1 MAFFDSFNN
10 PLYAPVESGMGGL
23 NNLFKGMNI
32 FGARQPEY
40 LGGLLSPEELQ
51 KVQNQSLLQGVLG
64 SAATY
69 LAQPKNQ
76 GYGSAL
82 PYLGKA
88 YLGGMQSSQ
97 GAYDQAT
104 QNLLTKG
111 KLEEFKREAE
121 AAKLTREAQQELLND
136 PRVQANPTLKALA
149 SKGDFSKV
157 ADVIN
162 PKPAENDY
170 DRYSFAY
177 KDKPFKDLTGPE
189 KQEIIKQVQT
199 DKQASANQFN
209 LGSPVA
215 GVDPQTG
222 QPVFFQA
229 SKAGGKP
236 EIVPG
241 IVPKSGEAQT
251 KQIGGIDSLNSAIQS
266 YKEKLKTWSPTDA
279 ADPNKRAQMKTVY
292 NNMMLQAK
300 EAYGLGVLNGPDYTI
315 LTDTIADP
323 TTAKGVAYGAFGAL
337 EGQADTL
344 SELMQRT
351 KESLQGGKGIKPKEN
366 VPPSNAPKIIKFD
379 SKGQRI
385 N

>member
-1 MAFFDSFNN
+1 MALFDTN
-10 PLYAPVESGMGGL
+10 SG
-23 NNLFKGMNI
+23 
-32 FGARQPEY
+32 
-40 LGGLLSPEELQ
+40 LGGLLGDFSDYGFGVPKNTGLIADVDRDAIN
-51 KVQNQSLLQGVLG
+51 KRALLSGLISAG
-64 SAATY
+64 LTYAAT
-69 LAQPKNQ
+69 PKNLNT
-76 GYGSAL
+76 GSAL

-88 YLGGMQSSQ
+88 GLAGFNTSQ
-97 GAYDQAT
+97 DVVDRSLNTAYRNKILAGRET
-104 QNLLTKG
+104 ETP
-111 KLEEFKREAE
+111 LEITRLINERDRLAAENPKNPNIAVYEDIIKNKRA
-121 AAKLTREAQQELLND
+121 TREGLN
-136 PRVQANPTLKALA
+136 
-149 SKGDFSKV
+149 
-157 ADVIN
+157 I
-162 PKPAENDY
+162 
-170 DRYSFAY
+170 
-177 KDKPFKDLTGPE
+177 
-189 KQEIIKQVQT
+189 
-199 DKQASANQFN
+199 N

-215 GVDPQTG
+215 GVDPTTG

-229 SKAGGKP
+229 SRTGGKP

>member
-1 MAFFDSFNN
+1 MALFDTN
-10 PLYAPVESGMGGL
+10 SG
-23 NNLFKGMNI
+23 
-32 FGARQPEY
+32 
-40 LGGLLSPEELQ
+40 LGGLLGDLGDYGFVVPKNTGLIADLDRDAIN
-51 KVQNQSLLQGVLG
+51 KRALLSGLISAG
-64 SAATY
+64 LTYAAT
-69 LAQPKNQ
+69 PKNLNT
-76 GYGSAL
+76 GSVL

-88 YLGGMQSSQ
+88 GLSGFNTSQ
-97 GAYDQAT
+97 DVVDRSLNTAYRNKILAGRET
-104 QNLLTKG
+104 ETP
-111 KLEEFKREAE
+111 LEITRLINERDRLAAE
-121 AAKLTREAQQELLND
+121 
-136 PRVQANPTLKALA
+136 
-149 SKGDFSKV
+149 
-157 ADVIN
+157 N
-162 PKPAENDY
+162 PKNPNIAVYED
-170 DRYSFAY
+170 
-177 KDKPFKDLTGPE
+177 
-189 KQEIIKQVQT
+189 IIKNKRAT
-199 DKQASANQFN
+199 KEGLNIN

-215 GVDPQTG
+215 GVDPTTG

-229 SKAGGKP
+229 SRTGGKP

>member
-1 MAFFDSFNN
+1 MALFDTN
-10 PLYAPVESGMGGL
+10 SG
-23 NNLFKGMNI
+23 
-32 FGARQPEY
+32 
-40 LGGLLSPEELQ
+40 LGGLLGDFSDYGFGVPKNTGLIADVDRDAIN
-51 KVQNQSLLQGVLG
+51 KRALLSGLISAG
-64 SAATY
+64 LTYAAT
-69 LAQPKNQ
+69 PKNLNT
-76 GYGSAL
+76 GSAL
-82 PYLGKA
+82 PYLGRAGLAGFNTSQDVVDRSLNTA
-88 YLGGMQSSQ
+88 YRNKILAGRE
-97 GAYDQAT
+97 T
-104 QNLLTKG
+104 ETP
-111 KLEEFKREAE
+111 LEITRLINERDRLAAENPKNPNIAVYEDIIKNKRA
-121 AAKLTREAQQELLND
+121 TREGLN
-136 PRVQANPTLKALA
+136 
-149 SKGDFSKV
+149 
-157 ADVIN
+157 I
-162 PKPAENDY
+162 
-170 DRYSFAY
+170 
-177 KDKPFKDLTGPE
+177 
-189 KQEIIKQVQT
+189 
-199 DKQASANQFN
+199 N

-215 GVDPQTG
+215 GVDPTTG

-229 SKAGGKP
+229 SRTGGKP

>member
-1 MAFFDSFNN
+1 MALFDTN
-10 PLYAPVESGMGGL
+10 SG
-23 NNLFKGMNI
+23 
-32 FGARQPEY
+32 
-40 LGGLLSPEELQ
+40 LGGLLGDLGDYGFGVPKNTGLIADVDRDAIN
-51 KVQNQSLLQGVLG
+51 KRALLSGLISAG
-64 SAATY
+64 LTYAAT
-69 LAQPKNQ
+69 PKNLNT
-76 GYGSAL
+76 GSAL
-82 PYLGKA
+82 PYLGRAGLAGFNTSQDVVDRSLNTA
-88 YLGGMQSSQ
+88 YRNKILAGRE
-97 GAYDQAT
+97 T
-104 QNLLTKG
+104 ETP
-111 KLEEFKREAE
+111 LEITRLINERDRLAAE
-121 AAKLTREAQQELLND
+121 
-136 PRVQANPTLKALA
+136 
-149 SKGDFSKV
+149 
-157 ADVIN
+157 N
-162 PKPAENDY
+162 PKNPNIAVYED
-170 DRYSFAY
+170 
-177 KDKPFKDLTGPE
+177 
-189 KQEIIKQVQT
+189 IIKNKRAT
-199 DKQASANQFN
+199 KEGLNIN

-215 GVDPQTG
+215 GVDPTTG

-229 SKAGGKP
+229 SRTGGKP

-366 VPPSNAPKIIKFD
+366 VTPSNQPKVIKFD

>member
-1 MAFFDSFNN
+1 MALFDTN
-10 PLYAPVESGMGGL
+10 SG
-23 NNLFKGMNI
+23 
-32 FGARQPEY
+32 
-40 LGGLLSPEELQ
+40 LGGLLGDLGDYGFGVPRNTGGLIGDVEREAIN
-51 KVQNQSLLQGVLG
+51 KRALLSGIINAGLTY
-64 SAATY
+64 AAT
-69 LAQPKNQ
+69 PKNLNT
-76 GYGSAL
+76 GSVL

-88 YLGGMQSSQ
+88 GLAGFGASQ
-97 GAYDQAT
+97 NTVDQALNT
-104 QNLLTKG
+104 AYRNKILAGRETETP
-111 KLEEFKREAE
+111 LEITRLINERDRLAAE
-121 AAKLTREAQQELLND
+121 
-136 PRVQANPTLKALA
+136 
-149 SKGDFSKV
+149 
-157 ADVIN
+157 N
-162 PKPAENDY
+162 PKNPNIAVYED
-170 DRYSFAY
+170 
-177 KDKPFKDLTGPE
+177 
-189 KQEIIKQVQT
+189 IIKNKRAT
-199 DKQASANQFN
+199 KEGLNIN

-215 GVDPQTG
+215 GVDPTTG

-229 SKAGGKP
+229 SRTGGKP

-366 VPPSNAPKIIKFD
+366 VTPSNQPKVIKFD

>member
-1 MAFFDSFNN
+1 MALFDTN
-10 PLYAPVESGMGGL
+10 SG
-23 NNLFKGMNI
+23 
-32 FGARQPEY
+32 
-40 LGGLLSPEELQ
+40 LGGLLGDFSDYGFGVPKNTGLIADVDRDAIN
-51 KVQNQSLLQGVLG
+51 KRALLSGLISAG
-64 SAATY
+64 LTYAAT
-69 LAQPKNQ
+69 PKNLNT
-76 GYGSAL
+76 GSAL
-82 PYLGKA
+82 PYLGRAGLAGFNTSQDVVDRSLNTA
-88 YLGGMQSSQ
+88 YRNKILAGRE
-97 GAYDQAT
+97 T
-104 QNLLTKG
+104 ETP
-111 KLEEFKREAE
+111 LEITRLINERDRLAAE
-121 AAKLTREAQQELLND
+121 
-136 PRVQANPTLKALA
+136 
-149 SKGDFSKV
+149 
-157 ADVIN
+157 N
-162 PKPAENDY
+162 PKNPNIAVYED
-170 DRYSFAY
+170 
-177 KDKPFKDLTGPE
+177 
-189 KQEIIKQVQT
+189 IIKNKRAT
-199 DKQASANQFN
+199 KEGLNIN

-215 GVDPQTG
+215 GVDPTTG

-229 SKAGGKP
+229 SRTGGKP

>member
-1 MAFFDSFNN
+1 MALFDK
-10 PLYAPVESGMGGL
+10 V
-23 NNLFKGMNI
+23 
-32 FGARQPEY
+32 
-40 LGGLLSPEELQ
+40 GGLLGNLGDYGFGLPSNAGGLIGDEERDAINKRALMSGLI
-51 KVQNQSLLQGVLG
+51 NAGLTYI
-64 SAATY
+64 AT
-69 LAQPKNQ
+69 PKNLNA
-76 GYGSAL
+76 GSAL
-82 PYLGKA
+82 PYLGRAGLAGFNASQDVVDRSLNTA
-88 YLGGMQSSQ
+88 YRNRILAGKDDNIRTYEKDRQKITEQFDPTTKTWTVLGTSSLDAPAKEQ
-97 GAYDQAT
+97 PLDIERLV
-104 QNLLTKG
+104 NLRDK
-111 KLEEFKREAE
+111 
-121 AAKLTREAQQELLND
+121 
-136 PRVQANPTLKALA
+136 LKAE
-149 SKGDFSKV
+149 
-157 ADVIN
+157 N
-162 PKPAENDY
+162 PNNPNIAIY
-170 DRYSFAY
+170 D
-177 KDKPFKDLTGPE
+177 D
-189 KQEIIKQVQT
+189 IIKNKRT
-199 DKQASANQFN
+199 TKEGLNIN

-215 GVDPQTG
+215 GVDPETG

-229 SKAGGKP
+229 SRTGGRP

-241 IVPKSGEAQT
+241 VVPKAGEAQT

-266 YKEKLKTWSPTDA
+266 YKDKLKTWSPTDA

-366 VPPSNAPKIIKFD
+366 VPQSNQPKVIKFD

>member
-1 MAFFDSFNN
+1 MALFDTN
-10 PLYAPVESGMGGL
+10 SG
-23 NNLFKGMNI
+23 
-32 FGARQPEY
+32 
-40 LGGLLSPEELQ
+40 LGGLLGDFSDYGFGVPKNTGLIADVDRDAIN
-51 KVQNQSLLQGVLG
+51 KRALLSGLISAG
-64 SAATY
+64 LTYAAT
-69 LAQPKNQ
+69 PKNLNT
-76 GYGSAL
+76 GSAL
-82 PYLGKA
+82 PYLGRAGLAGFGASQDVVDRSLNTA
-88 YLGGMQSSQ
+88 YRNKILAGRE
-97 GAYDQAT
+97 T
-104 QNLLTKG
+104 ETP
-111 KLEEFKREAE
+111 LEITRLINERDRLAAE
-121 AAKLTREAQQELLND
+121 
-136 PRVQANPTLKALA
+136 
-149 SKGDFSKV
+149 
-157 ADVIN
+157 N
-162 PKPAENDY
+162 PKNPNIAVYED
-170 DRYSFAY
+170 
-177 KDKPFKDLTGPE
+177 
-189 KQEIIKQVQT
+189 IIKNKRAT
-199 DKQASANQFN
+199 KEGLNIN

-215 GVDPQTG
+215 GVDPTTG

-229 SKAGGKP
+229 SRTGGKP

>member
-1 MAFFDSFNN
+1 MALFDTN
-10 PLYAPVESGMGGL
+10 SG
-23 NNLFKGMNI
+23 
-32 FGARQPEY
+32 
-40 LGGLLSPEELQ
+40 LGGLLGDFSDYGFGVPKNTGLIADVDRDAIN
-51 KVQNQSLLQGVLG
+51 KRALLSGLISAG
-64 SAATY
+64 LTYAAT
-69 LAQPKNQ
+69 PKNLNT
-76 GYGSAL
+76 GSAL

-88 YLGGMQSSQ
+88 GLAGFNTSQ
-97 GAYDQAT
+97 DVVDRSLNTAYRNKILAGRET
-104 QNLLTKG
+104 ETP
-111 KLEEFKREAE
+111 LEITRLINERDRLAAENPKNPNIAVYEDIIKNKRA
-121 AAKLTREAQQELLND
+121 TREGLN
-136 PRVQANPTLKALA
+136 
-149 SKGDFSKV
+149 
-157 ADVIN
+157 I
-162 PKPAENDY
+162 
-170 DRYSFAY
+170 
-177 KDKPFKDLTGPE
+177 
-189 KQEIIKQVQT
+189 
-199 DKQASANQFN
+199 N

-215 GVDPQTG
+215 GVDPTTG

-229 SKAGGKP
+229 SRTGGKP

-366 VPPSNAPKIIKFD
+366 VTPSNQPKVIKFD

>member
-1 MAFFDSFNN
+1 MALFDNN
-10 PLYAPVESGMGGL
+10 PIQSLFAPVKSSV
-23 NNLFKGMNI
+23 
-32 FGARQPEY
+32 
-40 LGGLLSPEELQ
+40 GGLLEGMTPFGSSVPTGIFTPEQEDRLR
-51 KVQNQSLLQGVLG
+51 NQALFQGLLGT
-64 SAATY
+64 AATY
-69 LAQPKNQ
+69 LATPKNLNA
-76 GYGSAL
+76 GSPL

-88 YLGGMQSSQ
+88 FLGGMQASQ
-97 GAYDQAT
+97 GAVDRAT
-104 QNLLTKG
+104 QNLITKNQMA
-111 KLEEFKREAE
+111 EFQRETE
-121 AAKLTREAQQELLND
+121 AAKLTREAQQELLKD
-136 PRVQANPTLKALA
+136 KRVQDNPVLKALIA
-149 SKGDFSKV
+149 KGDIAS
-157 ADVIN
+157 ASQYLS
-162 PKPAENDY
+162 PQASNDY
-170 DRYSFAY
+170 DRYAMAKY
-177 KDKPFKDLTGPE
+177 DNRPFNQLTPAE
-189 KQEIIKQVQT
+189 KQAVITQVNE
-199 DKQASANQFN
+199 DKKASAMQLN

-215 GVDPQTG
+215 GVDPTTG

-229 SKAGGKP
+229 SRTGGKP

>member
-1 MAFFDSFNN
+1 MED
-10 PLYAPVESGMGGL
+10 L
-23 NNLFKGMNI
+23 NTNTNSNTNI
-32 FGARQPEY
+32 
-40 LGGLLSPEELQ
+40 
-51 KVQNQSLLQGVLG
+51 GVLVNAKEEYTKQLVSILKPCIYQG
-64 SAATY
+64 IKSIY
-69 LAQPKNQ
+69 LDAKDIC
-76 GYGSAL
+76 
-82 PYLGKA
+82 
-88 YLGGMQSSQ
+88 MQDNTPEKILMQ
-97 GAYDQAT
+97 
-104 QNLLTKG
+104 
-111 KLEEFKREAE
+111 F
-121 AAKLTREAQQELLND
+121 QELLSRIPKWSQDIINKEYERILNVSKCD
-136 PRVQANPTLKALA
+136 YIEDLLKVPEVANNPALKGLIQAGQLSQVADYLYPKSTDQYNVFSMANYNNKPFNQLNPT
-149 SKGDFSKV
+149 
-157 ADVIN
+157 
-162 PKPAENDY
+162 
-170 DRYSFAY
+170 
-177 KDKPFKDLTGPE
+177 E
-189 KQEIIKQVQT
+189 KQNVIKLVEESKKNSAMQV
-199 DKQASANQFN
+199 N

-215 GVDPQTG
+215 GVDPETG

-229 SKAGGKP
+229 SRTGGKP

-241 IVPKSGEAQT
+241 IVPKAGEAQT

-266 YKEKLKTWSPTDA
+266 YKDKLKTWSPTDA

-366 VPPSNAPKIIKFD
+366 VPQGNQPKVIKFD

>member
-1 MAFFDSFNN
+1 MALFDT
-10 PLYAPVESGMGGL
+10 SGG
-23 NNLFKGMNI
+23 
-32 FGARQPEY
+32 
-40 LGGLLSPEELQ
+40 LGGLLGDLGDYGFGVPKNTGLIADVDRDAIN
-51 KVQNQSLLQGVLG
+51 KRALLSGLISAG
-64 SAATY
+64 LTYAAT
-69 LAQPKNQ
+69 PKNLNT
-76 GYGSAL
+76 GSAL
-82 PYLGKA
+82 PYLGRAGLAGFNTSQDVVDRSLNTA
-88 YLGGMQSSQ
+88 YRNKILAGRE
-97 GAYDQAT
+97 T
-104 QNLLTKG
+104 ETP
-111 KLEEFKREAE
+111 LEITRLINERDRLAAE
-121 AAKLTREAQQELLND
+121 
-136 PRVQANPTLKALA
+136 
-149 SKGDFSKV
+149 
-157 ADVIN
+157 N
-162 PKPAENDY
+162 PKNPNIAVYED
-170 DRYSFAY
+170 
-177 KDKPFKDLTGPE
+177 
-189 KQEIIKQVQT
+189 IIKNKRAT
-199 DKQASANQFN
+199 KEGLNIN

-215 GVDPQTG
+215 GVDPTTG

-229 SKAGGKP
+229 SRTGGKP

-366 VPPSNAPKIIKFD
+366 VTPSNQPKVIKFD

>member
-1 MAFFDSFNN
+1 MALFDRN
-10 PLYAPVESGMGGL
+10 SG
-23 NNLFKGMNI
+23 
-32 FGARQPEY
+32 
-40 LGGLLSPEELQ
+40 LGGLLGNLGDYGFGLPSNTGGLIADEDRDAIN
-51 KVQNQSLLQGVLG
+51 KRALLSGLISAG
-64 SAATY
+64 LTYAAT
-69 LAQPKNQ
+69 PKNLNT
-76 GYGSAL
+76 GSII

-88 YLGGMQSSQ
+88 GLAGFNTSQ
-97 GAYDQAT
+97 DVVDRSLNTAYRNRILSGKDDNIRTIKQDRFEIT
-104 QNLLTKG
+104 Q
-111 KLEEFKREAE
+111 
-121 AAKLTREAQQELLND
+121 
-136 PRVQANPTLKALA
+136 
-149 SKGDFSKV
+149 
-157 ADVIN
+157 
-162 PKPAENDY
+162 
-170 DRYSFAY
+170 
-177 KDKPFKDLTGPE
+177 E
-189 KQEIIKQVQT
+189 KQPDGTYKEI
-199 DKQASANQFN
+199 ARSALDAPAKEQPLDIERLINVRDRLIADNPNNPNIPIYQDLIQNARTKKDGLNIN

-215 GVDPQTG
+215 GVDPETG

-229 SKAGGKP
+229 SRTGGKP

-241 IVPKSGEAQT
+241 VVPKAGEAQT

-266 YKEKLKTWSPTDA
+266 YKDKLKTWSPTDA

-366 VPPSNAPKIIKFD
+366 VPSSNAPKIIKFD

>member
-1 MAFFDSFNN
+1 MALFDTN
-10 PLYAPVESGMGGL
+10 SG
-23 NNLFKGMNI
+23 
-32 FGARQPEY
+32 
-40 LGGLLSPEELQ
+40 LGGLLGDLGDYGFGVPKNTGLIADLDRDAIN
-51 KVQNQSLLQGVLG
+51 KRALLSGLISAG
-64 SAATY
+64 LTYAAT
-69 LAQPKNQ
+69 PKNLNT
-76 GYGSAL
+76 GSAL
-82 PYLGKA
+82 PYLGRAGLAGFNASQDVVDRSLNTA
-88 YLGGMQSSQ
+88 YRNKILAGRE
-97 GAYDQAT
+97 T
-104 QNLLTKG
+104 ETP
-111 KLEEFKREAE
+111 LEITRLINERDRLAAE
-121 AAKLTREAQQELLND
+121 
-136 PRVQANPTLKALA
+136 
-149 SKGDFSKV
+149 
-157 ADVIN
+157 N
-162 PKPAENDY
+162 PKNPNIAVYED
-170 DRYSFAY
+170 
-177 KDKPFKDLTGPE
+177 
-189 KQEIIKQVQT
+189 IIKNKRAT
-199 DKQASANQFN
+199 KEGLNIN

-215 GVDPQTG
+215 GVDPTTG

-229 SKAGGKP
+229 SRTGGKP

-266 YKEKLKTWSPTDA
+266 YKDKLKTWSPTDA

>member
-1 MAFFDSFNN
+1 MALFDTN
-10 PLYAPVESGMGGL
+10 SG
-23 NNLFKGMNI
+23 
-32 FGARQPEY
+32 
-40 LGGLLSPEELQ
+40 LGGLLGDFSDYGFGVPKNTGLIADVDRDAIN
-51 KVQNQSLLQGVLG
+51 KRALLSGLISAG
-64 SAATY
+64 LTYAAT
-69 LAQPKNQ
+69 PKNLNT
-76 GYGSAL
+76 GSAL

-88 YLGGMQSSQ
+88 GLAGFNTSQ
-97 GAYDQAT
+97 DVVDRSLNTAYRNKILAGRET
-104 QNLLTKG
+104 ETP
-111 KLEEFKREAE
+111 LEITRLINERDRLAAENPKNPNIAVYEDIIKNKRA
-121 AAKLTREAQQELLND
+121 TREGLN
-136 PRVQANPTLKALA
+136 
-149 SKGDFSKV
+149 
-157 ADVIN
+157 I
-162 PKPAENDY
+162 
-170 DRYSFAY
+170 
-177 KDKPFKDLTGPE
+177 
-189 KQEIIKQVQT
+189 
-199 DKQASANQFN
+199 N

-215 GVDPQTG
+215 GVDPTTG

-229 SKAGGKP
+229 SRTGGKP

-323 TTAKGVAYGAFGAL
+323 TTPKGVAYGAFGAL

>member
-1 MAFFDSFNN
+1 MALFDTN
-10 PLYAPVESGMGGL
+10 SG
-23 NNLFKGMNI
+23 
-32 FGARQPEY
+32 
-40 LGGLLSPEELQ
+40 LGGLLGDLGDYGFGVPKNTGGLIADLDRDAIN
-51 KVQNQSLLQGVLG
+51 KRALLSGLISAG
-64 SAATY
+64 LTYAAT
-69 LAQPKNQ
+69 PKNLNT
-76 GYGSAL
+76 GSAL
-82 PYLGKA
+82 PYLGRAGLAGFNASQDVVDRSLNTA
-88 YLGGMQSSQ
+88 YRNKILAGRE
-97 GAYDQAT
+97 T
-104 QNLLTKG
+104 ETP
-111 KLEEFKREAE
+111 LEITRLINERDRLAAE
-121 AAKLTREAQQELLND
+121 
-136 PRVQANPTLKALA
+136 
-149 SKGDFSKV
+149 
-157 ADVIN
+157 N
-162 PKPAENDY
+162 PKNPNIAVYED
-170 DRYSFAY
+170 
-177 KDKPFKDLTGPE
+177 
-189 KQEIIKQVQT
+189 IIKNKRAT
-199 DKQASANQFN
+199 KEGLNIN

-215 GVDPQTG
+215 GVDPTTG

-229 SKAGGKP
+229 SRTGGKP

-366 VPPSNAPKIIKFD
+366 VPQGNQPKVIKFD

>member
-1 MAFFDSFNN
+1 MALFDTN
-10 PLYAPVESGMGGL
+10 SG
-23 NNLFKGMNI
+23 
-32 FGARQPEY
+32 
-40 LGGLLSPEELQ
+40 LGGLLGDLSDYGFGVPKNTGLIADADRDAIN
-51 KVQNQSLLQGVLG
+51 KRALLSGLISAG
-64 SAATY
+64 LTYAAT
-69 LAQPKNQ
+69 PKNLNT
-76 GYGSAL
+76 GSAL
-82 PYLGKA
+82 PYLGRAGLAGFNTSQDVVDRSLNTA
-88 YLGGMQSSQ
+88 YRNKILAGRE
-97 GAYDQAT
+97 T
-104 QNLLTKG
+104 ETP
-111 KLEEFKREAE
+111 LEITRLINERDRLAAE
-121 AAKLTREAQQELLND
+121 
-136 PRVQANPTLKALA
+136 
-149 SKGDFSKV
+149 
-157 ADVIN
+157 N
-162 PKPAENDY
+162 PKNPNIAVYED
-170 DRYSFAY
+170 
-177 KDKPFKDLTGPE
+177 
-189 KQEIIKQVQT
+189 IIKNKRAT
-199 DKQASANQFN
+199 KEGLNIN

-215 GVDPQTG
+215 GVDPTTG

-229 SKAGGKP
+229 SRTGGKP

-366 VPPSNAPKIIKFD
+366 VPLSNAPKIIKFD

>member
-1 MAFFDSFNN
+1 MALFDTN
-10 PLYAPVESGMGGL
+10 SG
-23 NNLFKGMNI
+23 
-32 FGARQPEY
+32 
-40 LGGLLSPEELQ
+40 LGGLLGDLGDYGFGVPKNTGLIADVDRDAIN
-51 KVQNQSLLQGVLG
+51 KRALLSGLISAG
-64 SAATY
+64 LTYAAT
-69 LAQPKNQ
+69 PKNLNT
-76 GYGSAL
+76 GSAL
-82 PYLGKA
+82 PYLGRAGLAGFNTSQDVVDRSLNTA
-88 YLGGMQSSQ
+88 YRNKILAGRE
-97 GAYDQAT
+97 T
-104 QNLLTKG
+104 ETP
-111 KLEEFKREAE
+111 LEITRLINERDRLAAENPKNPNIAVYEDIIKNKRA
-121 AAKLTREAQQELLND
+121 TREGLN
-136 PRVQANPTLKALA
+136 
-149 SKGDFSKV
+149 
-157 ADVIN
+157 I
-162 PKPAENDY
+162 
-170 DRYSFAY
+170 
-177 KDKPFKDLTGPE
+177 
-189 KQEIIKQVQT
+189 
-199 DKQASANQFN
+199 N

-215 GVDPQTG
+215 GVDPTTG

-229 SKAGGKP
+229 SRTGGKP

>member
-1 MAFFDSFNN
+1 MALFDTN
-10 PLYAPVESGMGGL
+10 SG
-23 NNLFKGMNI
+23 
-32 FGARQPEY
+32 
-40 LGGLLSPEELQ
+40 LGGLLGDFSDYGFGVPKNTGLIADVDRDAIN
-51 KVQNQSLLQGVLG
+51 KRALLSGLISAG
-64 SAATY
+64 LTYAAT
-69 LAQPKNQ
+69 PKNLNT
-76 GYGSAL
+76 GSVL

-88 YLGGMQSSQ
+88 GLSGFNTSQ
-97 GAYDQAT
+97 DVVDRSLNTAYRNKILAGRET
-104 QNLLTKG
+104 ETP
-111 KLEEFKREAE
+111 LEITRLINERDRLAAENPKNPNIAVYEDIIKNKRA
-121 AAKLTREAQQELLND
+121 TREGLN
-136 PRVQANPTLKALA
+136 
-149 SKGDFSKV
+149 
-157 ADVIN
+157 I
-162 PKPAENDY
+162 
-170 DRYSFAY
+170 
-177 KDKPFKDLTGPE
+177 
-189 KQEIIKQVQT
+189 
-199 DKQASANQFN
+199 N

-215 GVDPQTG
+215 GVDPTTG

-229 SKAGGKP
+229 SRTGGKP

-366 VPPSNAPKIIKFD
+366 VTPSNQPKVIKFD

>member
-1 MAFFDSFNN
+1 MALFDTN
-10 PLYAPVESGMGGL
+10 SG
-23 NNLFKGMNI
+23 
-32 FGARQPEY
+32 
-40 LGGLLSPEELQ
+40 LGGLLGDLGDYGFGVPKNTGLIADVDRDAIN
-51 KVQNQSLLQGVLG
+51 KRALLSGLISAG
-64 SAATY
+64 LTYAAT
-69 LAQPKNQ
+69 PKNLNT
-76 GYGSAL
+76 GSAL
-82 PYLGKA
+82 PYLGRAGLAGFNTSQDVVDRSLNTA
-88 YLGGMQSSQ
+88 YRNKILAGRE
-97 GAYDQAT
+97 T
-104 QNLLTKG
+104 ETP
-111 KLEEFKREAE
+111 LEITRLINERDRLAAE
-121 AAKLTREAQQELLND
+121 
-136 PRVQANPTLKALA
+136 
-149 SKGDFSKV
+149 
-157 ADVIN
+157 N
-162 PKPAENDY
+162 PKNPNIAVYED
-170 DRYSFAY
+170 
-177 KDKPFKDLTGPE
+177 
-189 KQEIIKQVQT
+189 IIKNKRVT
-199 DKQASANQFN
+199 KEGLNIN

-215 GVDPQTG
+215 GVDPTTG

-229 SKAGGKP
+229 SRTGGKP

-366 VPPSNAPKIIKFD
+366 VTPGNQPKVIKFD

>member
-1 MAFFDSFNN
+1 MALFDTN
-10 PLYAPVESGMGGL
+10 SG
-23 NNLFKGMNI
+23 
-32 FGARQPEY
+32 
-40 LGGLLSPEELQ
+40 LGGLLGDLGDYGFGVPKNTGLIADLDRDAIN
-51 KVQNQSLLQGVLG
+51 KRALLSGLISAG
-64 SAATY
+64 LTYAAT
-69 LAQPKNQ
+69 PKNLNT
-76 GYGSAL
+76 GSAL
-82 PYLGKA
+82 PYLGRAGLAGFNASQDVVDRSLNTA
-88 YLGGMQSSQ
+88 YRNKILAGRE
-97 GAYDQAT
+97 T
-104 QNLLTKG
+104 ETP
-111 KLEEFKREAE
+111 LEITRLINERDRLAAE
-121 AAKLTREAQQELLND
+121 
-136 PRVQANPTLKALA
+136 
-149 SKGDFSKV
+149 
-157 ADVIN
+157 N
-162 PKPAENDY
+162 PKNPNIAVYED
-170 DRYSFAY
+170 
-177 KDKPFKDLTGPE
+177 
-189 KQEIIKQVQT
+189 IIKNKRAT
-199 DKQASANQFN
+199 KEGLNIN

-215 GVDPQTG
+215 GVDPTTG

-229 SKAGGKP
+229 SRTGGKP

-323 TTAKGVAYGAFGAL
+323 TTAKGAVYGAFGAL
-337 EGQADTL
+337 EGQADAL

-366 VPPSNAPKIIKFD
+366 VPQGNQPKVIKFD